1 MSAAEAAEPLRSK
14 IDPDDPRFLN
24 PPDMPAEI
32 AAYCRETGQ
41 PVPDTPGRFVR
52 CCLESLAA
60 KYRLVIEWLEEVTG
74 ERVQVIHVVGGGSR
88 NTLLNQLTA
97 NATGRPVLAGP
108 VEATALG
115 NVLIQARAAG
125 ELDSLADLRRAVR
138 ESFPVT
144 RFDPRP
150 ER

>member
-1 MSAAEAAEPLRSK
+1 M
-14 IDPDDPRFLN
+14 
-24 PPDMPAEI
+24 
-32 AAYCRETGQ
+32 
-41 PVPDTPGRFVR
+41 PDTPGRFVR
-52 CCLESLAA
+52 CCLESLAG

-74 ERVQVIHVVGGGSR
+74 ERVEVIHVVGGGSR

-97 NATGRPVLAGP
+97 NATGRPALAGP
-108 VEATALG
+108 VEATAIG

-125 ELDSLADLRRAVR
+125 ELGSLADLRRAVR